1 VVPGGYHAWGF
12 LARQRRK
19 WREEKQVEEDEARIT
34 EARLRYGHPPHQP
47 PDDDQPALN

>member
-1 VVPGGYHAWGF
+1 LVLLGGYHAWGF

-34 EARLRYGHPPHQP
+34 EARLRCGHLPQP
-47 PDDDQPALN
+47 PDDQPALN